1 MPGQW
6 CSLSLNDKS
15 ITGNQHRFVG
25 SLDSICQFSALQ
37 VEEKEVIMSSL
48 PMHNETEMIMSLGK
62 GTSYE
67 TET

>member
-1 MPGQW
+1 M
-6 CSLSLNDKS
+6 
-15 ITGNQHRFVG
+15 G